1 MPWLGVMAN
10 RAALAMGFMAIRAAM
25 AGLQT
30 ETLAQLN
37 RHNAWWQLIALAC
50 FVLGWGGGGTFGAF
64 FVCLRA
70 CVRACVC
77 VCVCVCVCERYLHSN

>member
-30 ETLAQLN
+30 ETLAQLS

-50 FVLGWGGGGTFGAF
+50 FVLGWGGGGGGDLWGF
-64 FVCLRA
+64 FSF
-70 CVRACVC
+70 VC
-77 VCVCVCVCERYLHSN
+77 VCVCVCVCANETSIAID